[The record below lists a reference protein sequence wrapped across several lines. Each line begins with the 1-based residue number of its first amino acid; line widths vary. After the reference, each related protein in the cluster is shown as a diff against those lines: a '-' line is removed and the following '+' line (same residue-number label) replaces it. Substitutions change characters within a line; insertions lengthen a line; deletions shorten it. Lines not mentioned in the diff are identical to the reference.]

1 MIVESWDFEWLL
13 VGNALR
19 LFLIKID
26 WWYNRA
32 RFARSSVILSML
44 ANARF
49 DGKGVLCLMCR
60 HPFRMKR

>member
-1 MIVESWDFEWLL
+1 MVIGWKRVAFVSH
-13 VGNALR
+13 
-19 LFLIKID
+19 ID